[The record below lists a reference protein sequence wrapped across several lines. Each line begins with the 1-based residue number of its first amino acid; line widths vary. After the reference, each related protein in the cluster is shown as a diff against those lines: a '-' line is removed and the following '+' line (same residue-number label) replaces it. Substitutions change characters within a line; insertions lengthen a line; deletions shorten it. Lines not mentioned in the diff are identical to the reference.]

1 MASVNRY
8 ARVRQA
14 QLTPHNH
21 CYVLLCEHR
30 TTCIIIAILIVV
42 CLLINLHIPFL
53 FEIDNGECYAR
64 PGLYRY
70 LFDIFFF
77 IFYGLCPIII
87 MVIIN
92 VATVAG
98 IRRIRRIV
106 HPTVSRGELYFIGLV
121 IAHSIFNAVLTLPY
135 VINKFVY
142 HIFPSVSSTQA
153 AKLAG
158 TIVHLAFFMN
168 HGVSFFLYTLTTTAF
183 RRELI
188 QAFSDFLARINIKDI
203 GKSIVNRCRQ
213 H

>member
-1 MASVNRY
+1 
-8 ARVRQA
+8 
-14 QLTPHNH
+14 
-21 CYVLLCEHR
+21 
-30 TTCIIIAILIVV
+30 
-42 CLLINLHIPFL
+42 
-53 FEIDNGECYAR
+53 
-64 PGLYRY
+64 
-70 LFDIFFF
+70 
-77 IFYGLCPIII
+77 

-98 IRRIRRIV
+98 IRRIRRTV

-135 VINKFVY
+135 AINKFVY

-188 QAFSDFLARINIKDI
+188 QAFSEFLAKTNIKDI
-203 GKSIVNRCRQ
+203 WRSIANRCRQ